1 MRLATHVWVGL
12 LLRRVSAAGGFAMV
26 LRKGEAHAGSVLV
39 IERLPDLRDDG
50 RPVENLFMPA
60 PTAEVLD
67 DPLTDNDHRVYDL
80 VASDIDSQALAL
92 RLERE
97 ARFDPDH
104 WVVELE
110 GVSAANFLRLTEG
123 SENTSRP
130 I

>member
-26 LRKGEAHAGSVLV
+26 LRKGESHAGSVLV
-39 IERLPDLRDDG
+39 IERRPGLRDDG
-50 RPVENLFMPA
+50 QPVENLFMPA

-67 DPLTDNDHRVYDL
+67 DPLTDNDHRIYEQ
-80 VASDIDSQALAL
+80 VACDIDPETLAH

-97 ARFDPDH
+97 TRFDPDH

-110 GVSAANFLRLTEG
+110 GVPASEFLRLAED
-123 SENTSRP
+123 
-130 I
+130 